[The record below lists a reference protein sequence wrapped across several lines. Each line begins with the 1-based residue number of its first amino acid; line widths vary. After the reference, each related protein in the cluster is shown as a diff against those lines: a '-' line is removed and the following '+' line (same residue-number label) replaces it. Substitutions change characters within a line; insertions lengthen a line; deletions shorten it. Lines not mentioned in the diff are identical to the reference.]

1 MRRYFHP
8 CQSGPGEV
16 STVRNGDAGEFAAPP
31 TPTFA
36 TYTGTDIA
44 VLSALMRLKGE
55 GSVPHAESQTVTQ
68 MAGSHAPPRVTRLP
82 RQLADD
88 EFALL
93 ASAGERRELQ
103 PGQTVFRRGE
113 FGRAMF
119 VIDSGR
125 VLLEFSGDLPDKLIG
140 PREFFGELAL
150 FIGNHARSGS
160 AIAAEP
166 CVLHIIEQDAFDDLL
181 ARQPQTLAMFMRRS
195 FAYLVASEQQLIAN
209 YKRRNEDLIQTLDS
223 LRQTQDQLHLARRQI
238 CTDDL
243 TGLCNRRGLYRYLES
258 MAEARDRDRM
268 LGLLLIDLDHFKQ
281 INDRAGHL
289 IGDEVLRAVG
299 SEVQDAA
306 AATDLPCRL
315 GGDEFALL
323 TQVHDQRELNDR
335 ALRIA
340 EGVRQL
346 RFRGTPPDLRVSVSV
361 GGSLC
366 RDEAGWSVWYSEAD
380 CALYHVKGSG
390 GDGAHV
396 LM

>member
-1 MRRYFHP
+1 MSSAEG
-8 CQSGPGEV
+8 Q
-16 STVRNGDAGEFAAPP
+16 VR
-31 TPTFA
+31 
-36 TYTGTDIA
+36 
-44 VLSALMRLKGE
+44 
-55 GSVPHAESQTVTQ
+55 AESAVPQ
-68 MAGSHAPPRVTRLP
+68 AAARVARLP
-82 RQLADD
+82 RQLSEQ
-88 EFALL
+88 EFALF
-93 ASAGERRELQ
+93 AHAGERRELLA
-103 PGQTVFRRGE
+103 GQTVFRRGE

-119 VIDSGR
+119 VIESGR

-160 AIAAEP
+160 ATAAEA
-166 CVLHIIEQDAFDDLL
+166 CALRMIEQDAFDELL
-181 ARQPQTLAMFMRRS
+181 TREPQQLAQFMRRS
-195 FAYLVASEQQLIAN
+195 FSYLVASEQQLIAN
-209 YKRRNEDLIQTLDS
+209 YKRRNEDLMRTLDS
-223 LRQTQDQLHLARRQI
+223 LRQTQDQLHLAQRQI

-243 TGLCNRRGLYRYLES
+243 TGLCNRRGLYRFLDGMREL
-258 MAEARDRDRM
+258 RDRERQ
-268 LGLLLIDLDHFKQ
+268 LGLLLIDIDHFKK

-289 IGDEVLRAVG
+289 TGDEVLRAIG
-299 SEVQDAA
+299 TEVQDAA

-323 TQVHDQRELNDR
+323 TQVRDQRELTDR
-335 ALRIA
+335 ALRVA

-346 RFRGTPPDLRVSVSV
+346 RFRNAPPDLRVSVSV

-396 LM
+396 LS

>member
-1 MRRYFHP
+1 
-8 CQSGPGEV
+8 
-16 STVRNGDAGEFAAPP
+16 
-31 TPTFA
+31 
-36 TYTGTDIA
+36 
-44 VLSALMRLKGE
+44 
-55 GSVPHAESQTVTQ
+55 
-68 MAGSHAPPRVTRLP
+68 
-82 RQLADD
+82 
-88 EFALL
+88 
-93 ASAGERRELQ
+93 
-103 PGQTVFRRGE
+103 
-113 FGRAMF
+113 
-119 VIDSGR
+119 
-125 VLLEFSGDLPDKLIG
+125 VLLEFAGDLPDKLIG
-140 PREFFGELAL
+140 PREYFGELAL

-160 AIAAEP
+160 ALAAEP
-166 CVLHIIEQDAFDDLL
+166 CTLYVIEQETFDDLL
-181 ARQPQTLAMFMRRS
+181 ARAPETVAMFMRRS
-195 FAYLVASEQQLIAN
+195 FTYLVASEQQLIAN

-223 LRQTQDQLHLARRQI
+223 LRQTQDQLHLANRQI

-243 TGLCNRRGLYRYLES
+243 TGLCNRRGLYRFVEGI
-258 MAEARDRDRM
+258 AEIRDRQRM

-289 IGDEVLRAVG
+289 VGDEVLRAVAA
-299 SEVQDAA
+299 EVQDAA

-323 TQVHDQRELNDR
+323 TQVHNQRELADR

-346 RFRGTPPDLRVSVSV
+346 RFRGTPPDLRVAVSV

>member
-1 MRRYFHP
+1 M
-8 CQSGPGEV
+8 
-16 STVRNGDAGEFAAPP
+16 
-31 TPTFA
+31 
-36 TYTGTDIA
+36 
-44 VLSALMRLKGE
+44 
-55 GSVPHAESQTVTQ
+55 PHAESQLQ
-68 MAGSHAPPRVTRLP
+68 ESAAPAQARITRLP
-82 RQLADD
+82 RQLSEQ
-88 EFALL
+88 EFSLL
-93 ASAGERRELQ
+93 ASVGERRQLQ

-140 PREFFGELAL
+140 PREYFGELAL
-150 FIGNHARSGS
+150 FIGNHARSGG
-160 AIAAEP
+160 ALAAEP
-166 CVLHIIEQDAFDDLL
+166 CTLYVIEQEAFDDLL
-181 ARQPQTLAMFMRRS
+181 SRAPETVAMFMRRS

-209 YKRRNEDLIQTLDS
+209 YKRRNEDLIHTLDS
-223 LRQTQDQLHLARRQI
+223 LRQTQDQLHLANRQI

-243 TGLCNRRGLYRYLES
+243 TGLCNRRGLYRFVEGLGEI
-258 MAEARDRDRM
+258 RDRQRM

-289 IGDEVLRAVG
+289 MGDEVLRAVAA
-299 SEVQDAA
+299 EVQDAA
-306 AATDLPCRL
+306 SATDLPCRL

-323 TQVHDQRELNDR
+323 TQVHSQRELADR

-346 RFRGTPPDLRVSVSV
+346 RFRGTPPDLHVAVSV

>member
-1 MRRYFHP
+1 MAHA
-8 CQSGPGEV
+8 QSQAVQE
-16 STVRNGDAGEFAAPP
+16 AAAPQ
-31 TPTFA
+31 
-36 TYTGTDIA
+36 
-44 VLSALMRLKGE
+44 SA
-55 GSVPHAESQTVTQ
+55 
-68 MAGSHAPPRVTRLP
+68 PRSNRLP
-82 RQLADD
+82 RQLSDQ
-88 EFALL
+88 EFSLL
-93 ASAGERRELQ
+93 ASCGERRELP
-103 PGQTVFRRGE
+103 PGQTVFKHGE
-113 FGRAMF
+113 YGRAMF
-119 VIDSGR
+119 AIDSGHAM
-125 VLLEFSGDLPDKLIG
+125 LEFTSNLPYKLIG
-140 PREFFGELAL
+140 PREYFGELAL
-150 FIGNHARSGS
+150 FIGNHARSGG
-160 AIAAEP
+160 AMAAEP
-166 CVLHIIEQDAFDDLL
+166 CTLYVIEQAAFEDLL
-181 ARQPQTLAMFMRRS
+181 SRAPETLAMFMRRS

-223 LRQTQDQLHLARRQI
+223 LRQTQDQLHLARRQV

-258 MAEARDRDRM
+258 MGEMRDRHRM

-289 IGDEVLRAVG
+289 TGDDVLRAVAA
-299 SEVQDAA
+299 EVQDAA
-306 AATDLPCRL
+306 AANHLPCRL

-366 RDEAGWSVWYSEAD
+366 RDEAGWAVWYSEAD